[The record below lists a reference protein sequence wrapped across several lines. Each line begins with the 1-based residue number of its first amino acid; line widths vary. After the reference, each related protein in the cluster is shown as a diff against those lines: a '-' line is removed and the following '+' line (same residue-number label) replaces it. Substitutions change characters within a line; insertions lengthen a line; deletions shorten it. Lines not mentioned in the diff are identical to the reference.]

1 MVILLLNRLTD
12 FMEIGKGEGSVGF
25 EAIWYVCMFGF
36 GYAEYKMTTSP
47 EEKLYLCLKR
57 GD

>member
-1 MVILLLNRLTD
+1 
-12 FMEIGKGEGSVGF
+12 MEIGKGEGSVGF

-36 GYAEYKMTTSP
+36 GYVEYKMTTSP